1 MIPKDWIIKAI
12 DLEDGKELWIPC
24 TSKKEQTRILNLLE
38 ADRKAISGYFPVQAG
53 QIAISRHQRGAD
65 FFVKLFKEPSGN
77 PLYLWERE
85 TFEQDG
91 EKYTKQDMIRLTID
105 PTQLRR
111 LLQMKEDGL
120 GLSDMAKYENLPV
133 EHIKVLLEYAVT
145 GQTKKNPVG
154 RPRKY

>member
-1 MIPKDWIIKAI
+1 MIPKEWILKAI

-24 TSKKEQTRILNLLE
+24 LDKKDQTRILNELE
-38 ADRKAISGYFPVQAG
+38 KDKKAISGYFPVQAR
-53 QIAISRHQRGAD
+53 QIAMSRLRKGND
-65 FFVKLFKEPSGN
+65 FFVKLYKEPSGN
-77 PLYLWERE
+77 PLYIWERE
-85 TFEQDG
+85 TFEVEG

-105 PTQLRR
+105 PVQLRR

-133 EHIKVLLEYAVT
+133 EHIKVLLEYALT
-145 GQTKKNPVG
+145 GNRLPPKLG